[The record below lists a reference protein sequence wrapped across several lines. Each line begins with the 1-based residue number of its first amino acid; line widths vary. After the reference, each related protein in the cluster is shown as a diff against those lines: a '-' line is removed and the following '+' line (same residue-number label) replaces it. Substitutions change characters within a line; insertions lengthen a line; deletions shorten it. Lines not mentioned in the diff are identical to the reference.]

1 MSALLEV
8 QDISK
13 LYGADGRLV
22 EALKPTSFKVESGD
36 FVTLI
41 GPSGCGKTT
50 MLFILAGLEPPS
62 GGYIF
67 IGGRQ
72 AVGPGASRGMVF
84 QNYTLYPWLT
94 VAENILFSSTLMAHR
109 GDAQKRKAAR
119 ERCDALLHLMGL
131 VSFANAYPKQLS
143 GGMKQR
149 VAIARA
155 LLPGPKILLMD
166 EPFGALD
173 AQTREEMQEL
183 TVLLC
188 RNEKTTVLMVTHDVD
203 EALFLSNRILVFS
216 PRPGRIVED
225 ITVPFG
231 SERTLDLK
239 LSPEFINLKR
249 RILERLRRD
258 TGEQRA
264 SHLSRLMEGQ
274 RAEAGS
280 SPSSTNAGKDTP

>member
-8 QDISK
+8 QSISK
-13 LYGADGRLV
+13 IYRTDGGDV
-22 EALKPTSFKVESGD
+22 EALRPSSFKVERGD

-50 MLFILAGLEPPS
+50 MLFILAGLEAPTD
-62 GGYIF
+62 GYIF
-67 IGGRQ
+67 IDGRQ
-72 AVGPGASRGMVF
+72 VVGPGANRGMVF

-94 VAENILFSSTLMAHR
+94 VAENILFSSTLKAHR
-109 GDAQKRKAAR
+109 TTAEARKAAQ

-131 VSFANAYPKQLS
+131 EAFARAFPKELS

-155 LLPGPKILLMD
+155 LLPRPKILLMD

-188 RNEKTTVLMVTHDVD
+188 RHERTTVLMVTHDVD

-216 PRPGRIVED
+216 PRPGIIVED
-225 ITVPFG
+225 IAVPFG
-231 SERTLDLK
+231 PERTLELK
-239 LSPEFINLKR
+239 LTPAFIDLKR
-249 RILERLRRD
+249 RILDRLRRK
-258 TGEQRA
+258 TGSHRA
-264 SHLSRLMEGQ
+264 GHLQRLMDH
-274 RAEAGS
+274 R
-280 SPSSTNAGKDTP
+280 NAGATGLVDTPTRHA